1 MESGLSPAER
11 VLFWHLHHQRDPNH
25 GFRGV
30 TAVNVEWLDR
40 LAEQNPTLRSR
51 AELIAAGLMEHTDP
65 HHRYISL
72 TWDGWEALRRAMM
85 TTRGPDEQ
93 RVL

>member
-11 VLFWHLHHQRDPNH
+11 GLFWYLHHERNPNH
-25 GFRGV
+25 GFAGFRFI
-30 TAVNVEWLDR
+30 NVEAVDACVPNHAMR
-40 LAEQNPTLRSR
+40 TR
-51 AELIAAGLMEHTDP
+51 AELVGAGLMRTDP
-65 HHRYISL
+65 SGRYISL